1 MAIGGYFDHGVDGAL
16 GTSGDRL
23 PAVPAGPVVAEKAT
37 GAHHRPRIDLSAVRA
52 LVLKDVT
59 AIRRSKAVVIP
70 MLGLP
75 FLLMVLL
82 PLGIGLAARGPK
94 SPDLSAILRVV
105 PHGVAKPILSLPRRQ
120 QLVVLVNGY
129 LLAPLFLIAPLMVA
143 SVLAADA
150 FAGEKDRHTLEG
162 LLHLPLGDR
171 ELFYGKVLG
180 AFLPTV
186 AVSWTGF
193 GLFSIVANS
202 VSWSVMHRV
211 FVPTVRWAVLI
222 FWVTP
227 AVAAFGLGAIVRVSA
242 RAKTAAEANQLS
254 AAVVLPLIFTTWV
267 QATGLL
273 LLPPQ
278 DAFGVGVL
286 IWLLAAL
293 LLTRGA
299 RRFTRDRLAAAV

>member
-1 MAIGGYFDHGVDGAL
+1 MAAVVTPVEAAPAKRPGKPPLDLGA
-16 GTSGDRL
+16 
-23 PAVPAGPVVAEKAT
+23 
-37 GAHHRPRIDLSAVRA
+37 IRA

-75 FLLMVLL
+75 FILMVLL
-82 PLGIGLAARGPK
+82 PLGIGIAARGPK
-94 SPDLSAILRVV
+94 SPDLTAMLHVV
-105 PHGVAKPILSLPRRQ
+105 PHGVAKPILALPRRQ
-120 QLVVLVNGY
+120 QLIVLVNGY

-150 FAGEKDRHTLEG
+150 FAGEKDRKTLEG
-162 LLHLPLGDR
+162 LLHLPIGDR
-171 ELFYGKVLG
+171 ELFYGKLLG

-186 AVSWTGF
+186 IVSWTGF
-193 GLFSIVANS
+193 ALFAVVANS

-211 FVPTVRWAVLI
+211 FVPTKQWVVLI

-227 AVAAFGLGAIVRVSA
+227 AVAALGLGAIVRVSA
-242 RAKTAAEANQLS
+242 RAKTTAEANQLS
-254 AAVVLPLIFTTWV
+254 AAVVLPLIFATWV

-273 LLPPQ
+273 LLPVLQ
-278 DAFGVGVL
+278 AFGIGVV
-286 IWLLAAL
+286 IWLLAAWL
-293 LLTRGA
+293 LRRGA

>member
-1 MAIGGYFDHGVDGAL
+1 MA
-16 GTSGDRL
+16 
-23 PAVPAGPVVAEKAT
+23 AT
-37 GAHHRPRIDLSAVRA
+37 GAVAAVHKHRRGREHMDLTSVRA
-52 LVLKDVT
+52 LVMKDLT
-59 AIRRSKAVVIP
+59 AIRRSKAVIIP

-75 FLLMVLL
+75 FVLMVLL

-180 AFLPTV
+180 AFIPTV
-186 AVSWTGF
+186 LVSWTGF
-193 GLFSIVANS
+193 ALFSVVANS
-202 VSWSVMHRV
+202 VSWSVMHRI

-254 AAVVLPLIFTTWV
+254 AAVVLPLIFATWV

-273 LLPPQ
+273 LLAPL
-278 DAFGVGVL
+278 DAIVIGFG

>member
-1 MAIGGYFDHGVDGAL
+1 MDGG
-16 GTSGDRL
+16 
-23 PAVPAGPVVAEKAT
+23 
-37 GAHHRPRIDLSAVRA
+37 AVRA
-52 LVLKDVT
+52 LVAKDVT

-75 FLLMVLL
+75 FILMVLL

-94 SPDLSAILRVV
+94 SPDVTAMLRVV
-105 PHGVAKPILSLPRRQ
+105 PHSLVKPILALPRRQ
-120 QLVVLVNGY
+120 QLVMLVNGY

-150 FAGEKDRHTLEG
+150 FAGEKDRRTLEG

-193 GLFSIVANS
+193 GLFCLVANT
-202 VSWSVMHRV
+202 VAWPVMHRV
-211 FVPTVRWAVLI
+211 FVPTTRWLVLI

-242 RAKTAAEANQLS
+242 RARTAAEANQLS
-254 AAVVLPLIFTTWV
+254 AAVVLPLIFATWV

-273 LLPPQ
+273 LIPVL
-278 DAFGVGVL
+278 DAIGVGAVV
-286 IWLLAAL
+286 WLLAAVL
-293 LLTRGA
+293 LSRGA